1 MDARQT
7 LNVLRR
13 WLWLLIASVLL
24 AGGAAYLVS
33 NSLTKL
39 YDASVTLIV
48 GQSLSSSNPDINQ
61 LLASQRLSQT
71 YADLA
76 TTGDLLAKVIDK
88 TGLDT
93 TPTDLKKVV
102 KADAPTDSTL
112 VTITVTDPDPVQAA
126 TIANAIAD
134 QLDAMSPA
142 LSGHNKTVQQFVD
155 SDLASIQAQIEQTQA
170 QVQTLSGLQSP
181 SPDQQAQ
188 LQSLQSHLVGLQQT
202 YGTLLGFSSNNGSN
216 LLTVVD
222 AAVPPA
228 GPSSPRVL
236 LNTLLAALVGL
247 MLAVGIAFFAEY
259 LDDTLKSPEAVE
271 AVTGLPTLGTI
282 IRMQGDDNRSVIY
295 RLATILYPRSP
306 AAEGYRTL
314 RTNLEFASLD
324 HPARIILVTSAIP
337 GEGKTTTAANLA
349 VVFAQTGHDTLIV
362 DADLRKPGVHKIF
375 GLGNAQGLTGLLRS
389 DEVTVDE
396 VAQPTEQPHL
406 RVITTGAL
414 PPNPAELLRSARMQT
429 VIERLAGAAE
439 FVIVDSP
446 PLQAVTDAAILSSL
460 VDGTVLVVDAGRTR
474 SGAVVHGRDALAKV
488 GALVLGVA
496 LNRLSESMAGG
507 YYYYDYY
514 GGYGAEA
521 KGTKGDAAAAS
532 QNAGAKQA

>member
-24 AGGAAYLVS
+24 AGGASYLVS
-33 NSLTKL
+33 SSLTKL

-76 TTGDLLAKVIDK
+76 TTGELLAKVIDEV
-88 TGLDT
+88 GLDT
-93 TPTDLKKVV
+93 TPTDLQKVV
-102 KADAPTDSTL
+102 KADASTNSTL
-112 VTITVTDPDPVQAA
+112 VTITVTDPDPVEAA

-134 QLDAMSPA
+134 QLKNTSPA
-142 LSGHNKTVQQFVD
+142 LSGHDKGVQEFVD
-155 SDLASIQAQIEQTQA
+155 SSLAAIQTQIQAVQG
-170 QVQTLSGLQSP
+170 QVQTLTGLQSP

-188 LQSLQSHLVGLQQT
+188 LQSLQNRLVSLQGT

-222 AAVPPA
+222 EAVPPA
-228 GPSSPRVL
+228 EPSSPRVL
-236 LNTLLAALVGL
+236 LNTLLAAIVGL
-247 MLAVGIAFFAEY
+247 LLAVGIAFAAEY

-324 HPARIILVTSAIP
+324 KPARTMLVTSAVP

-349 VVFAQTGHDTLIV
+349 AVFAQAGHDTLIV

-375 GLGNAQGLTGLLRS
+375 GLGNTAGLTNLLRS
-389 DEVTVDE
+389 DESTIDA
-396 VAQPTEQPHL
+396 VALATEQPHL

-414 PPNPAELLRSARMQT
+414 PPNPAELLRSARMRT
-429 VIERLAGAAE
+429 VMERLAGAAE
-439 FVIVDSP
+439 YVIVDSP

-474 SGAVVHGRDALAKV
+474 RGAVGHGRDALAKV
-488 GALVLGVA
+488 GARVLGVA

-514 GGYGAEA
+514 GGYGADA
-521 KGTKGDAAAAS
+521 KGATADAA